1 MATEAAPAG
10 LSKKTVII
18 WAITIILPLA
28 IMLIPTNEVFNI
40 KLKLY
45 VAITLMGI
53 LIMAFESLNQL
64 ALAILLPVA
73 YIVFQLAP
81 ANVVFSSW
89 LSYIPWMMVGG
100 LLLAEVLNGI
110 GLLDRVAYKC
120 IILTGGT
127 YLGILAGIALAGVVM
142 FIFIP
147 GQTMIIMA
155 TLGYGICVAL
165 DLGRSRAS
173 AGIMLT
179 AAVATALPQHFI
191 YSPNYLI
198 YFPLGESA
206 TGPLSIGW
214 LEFFG
219 KNWPTLFFFLLMLA
233 LAYIMF
239 KPRKGEA
246 AINGADYFKAEYE
259 KLGPMS
265 MAEKKGAFLCVL
277 LLLLVMFG
285 KRLGFEPAWA
295 FAFVPMLAFVP
306 GINIAKMEDVQRVR
320 FSFVFFMTACLAI
333 GATAGAL
340 GLGTLLTQ
348 LAVPIISG
356 MPASTFLVVAYLFIF
371 VFNFLLTPMAIMA
384 AFTLPLVQMAM
395 SLGINP
401 KAFYMFMM
409 QSADQIVL
417 PYENIQYLIFA
428 SFGMISAKDF
438 AKYMGLKT
446 VLNVAFFFL
455 ILIPFWKLIGFF
467 YM

>member
-1 MATEAAPAG
+1 MATETPSTG
-10 LSKKTVII
+10 MNRKNVII
-18 WAITIILPLA
+18 WSITIILPL
-28 IMLIPTNEVFNI
+28 IVLFLPTNELFTG

-45 VAITLMGI
+45 IAITLAGI
-53 LIMAFESLNQL
+53 MIMAFESLNQL
-64 ALAILLPVA
+64 ALAVLLPVS
-73 YIVFQLAP
+73 YVVFQLAP

-110 GLLDRVAYKC
+110 GLLNRVAYKC

-127 YLGILAGIALAGVVM
+127 YLGILAGIALAGVVI

-155 TLGYGICVAL
+155 TLAYGICVAL

-214 LEFFG
+214 LEFFL
-219 KNWPTLFFFLLMLA
+219 KNCPTVFFFLLMLT
-233 LAYIMF
+233 LAYLMF

-246 AINGADYFKAEYE
+246 AINGADYFRAEYE

-265 MAEKKGAFLCVL
+265 MAEKEGALLCVV

-285 KRLGFEPAWA
+285 GKLGFEPAWA
-295 FAFVPMLAFVP
+295 FAFVPMLAFLP
-306 GINIAKMEDVQRVR
+306 GINIAKVEDVQRVR

-340 GLGTLLTQ
+340 GLGKLLTQ
-348 LAVPIISG
+348 LAMPIISG
-356 MPASTFLVVAYLFIF
+356 MPASTFLLIAYAFIF

-384 AFTLPLVQMAM
+384 AFTLPLVEMAM

-401 KAFYMFMM
+401 EAFYMFMM
-409 QSADQIVL
+409 QSSDQILL

-428 SFGMISAKDF
+428 SFGLIGAKEF
-438 AKYMGLKT
+438 AEFMGVKT

-467 YM
+467 YL

>member
-28 IMLIPTNEVFNI
+28 IMLIPTNEIFNI

-173 AGIMLT
+173 AGIM
-179 AAVATALPQHFI
+179 Q
-191 YSPNYLI
+191 
-198 YFPLGESA
+198 
-206 TGPLSIGW
+206 
-214 LEFFG
+214 
-219 KNWPTLFFFLLMLA
+219 
-233 LAYIMF
+233 
-239 KPRKGEA
+239 
-246 AINGADYFKAEYE
+246 
-259 KLGPMS
+259 
-265 MAEKKGAFLCVL
+265 
-277 LLLLVMFG
+277 
-285 KRLGFEPAWA
+285 
-295 FAFVPMLAFVP
+295 
-306 GINIAKMEDVQRVR
+306 GI
-320 FSFVFFMTACLAI
+320 
-333 GATAGAL
+333 
-340 GLGTLLTQ
+340 
-348 LAVPIISG
+348 
-356 MPASTFLVVAYLFIF
+356 
-371 VFNFLLTPMAIMA
+371 
-384 AFTLPLVQMAM
+384 
-395 SLGINP
+395 
-401 KAFYMFMM
+401 
-409 QSADQIVL
+409 
-417 PYENIQYLIFA
+417 
-428 SFGMISAKDF
+428 
-438 AKYMGLKT
+438 
-446 VLNVAFFFL
+446 
-455 ILIPFWKLIGFF
+455 
-467 YM
+467 